1 MVAPESALKGA
12 GTWAFLSR
20 PLGSGCVLLGP
31 SLRCWPISFECHL
44 TAAASLGRPSCSWL
58 FLCCLIWRMHCS
70 VLSLSSVTQSCLTV
84 WDSMD
89 CSLPGSSVHGI
100 SQARILEWVAMPS
113 CRDLPDPGIE
123 LKSLLS
129 LTLASGFFTASAT
142 ILQPLYVWIFAMWIY
157 SFLPRR
163 VHFPP

>member
-1 MVAPESALKGA
+1 MLGQHPLEFIAMWNVTADVTTSTRRVHCGLPTVCALYFCKCTLHGRFLRGSRISSWRACWVAQS
-12 GTWAFLSR
+12 
-20 PLGSGCVLLGP
+20 
-31 SLRCWPISFECHL
+31 SLTFCH
-44 TAAASLGRPSCSWL
+44 
-58 FLCCLIWRMHCS
+58 
-70 VLSLSSVTQSCLTV
+70 
-84 WDSMD
+84 SMD

-100 SQARILEWVAMPS
+100 SRARILEWVAMPS